1 MQLCLSDWKFNQ
13 KVKFFLYRLITHRI
27 FIQKKISTE
36 KYVQYQ
42 YLAMTS
48 LVLWVMEVISL
59 WHCWD
64 VKKTQI
70 ALILGFNFFALLV
83 LVFHLRLDNTL
94 EIVGDVQNRS
104 VYWSKSSTEMPL
116 SLEELL
122 IFLAVW
128 ADVESCWNFK
138 LTNVK
143 TFLVGDYSNIQL
155 LPRPADLHGSPNYHC
170 LCELHLGPQGT

>member
-1 MQLCLSDWKFNQ
+1 
-13 KVKFFLYRLITHRI
+13 
-27 FIQKKISTE
+27 
-36 KYVQYQ
+36 
-42 YLAMTS
+42 MTS

-143 TFLVGDYSNIQL
+143 TFLVGDFQHSTFTKTSRFTWLPKLSLPVWTSLGTSRNINFLAFPL
-155 LPRPADLHGSPNYHC
+155 LLQTLWP
-170 LCELHLGPQGT
+170 